1 MAPET
6 PKLIPVDSP
15 PPKKGSSGRPSPIT
29 PWLAALREHPDQW
42 FEYPDSLTTS
52 GVGSA
57 IANGKRGKSCYG
69 AQPGE
74 FEATARRTE
83 NGKAWRLFARYVG
96 GAS

>member
-15 PPKKGSSGRPSPIT
+15 PPHRRPGRTSPIT

-42 FEYPDSLTTS
+42 FEYPDSLMTS
-52 GVGSA
+52 QAGSA
-57 IANGKRGKSCYG
+57 IANGKDGKPCYG

-74 FEATARRTE
+74 FEATVRRTE
-83 NGKAWRLFARYVG
+83 NGKAFRLYARYVG
-96 GAS
+96 SAS